1 MRKSTTMPIRFVTYL
16 IAALAVV
23 ALAPAAAQAKWPERA
38 VTLVVPYPPGGN
50 VDLAARIISE
60 KLHKAY
66 GQPFVVENK
75 SGAGGLIG
83 AEAVARS
90 KPDGYTYF
98 VGANGP
104 ILFAPTMAKRDAYQ
118 WQRDFIPI
126 TMISLTPIVLQVNPK
141 IAAKT
146 LKEFFALARSQ
157 PGKLNMASPGP
168 GTTNHLLSELAKQ
181 KLGLDWATVHYKG
194 NTPATKDLIAGHVD
208 FNFDQTTVSLPYIKA
223 GKTRALAIT
232 GNKRAP
238 WLPDVPTFIEL
249 GYKDLNGVT
258 FTGLLAPKGTPPE
271 IIDSISK
278 AMIKIL
284 KSPDVVKQFND
295 IGAASEPMTPAEFTK
310 FLENEDKVWMP
321 FVRSIA
327 ATKK

>member
-1 MRKSTTMPIRFVTYL
+1 MILSVRILACLTAMV
-16 IAALAVV
+16 AAV
-23 ALAPAAAQAKWPERA
+23 ALAPAGAQAKWPERA

-50 VDLAARIISE
+50 VDLAARIIAE
-60 KLHKAY
+60 KLREAY
-66 GQPFVVENK
+66 NQTFVVENK

-90 KPDGYTYF
+90 KPDGYTFF

-118 WQRDFIPI
+118 WRRDFIPI
-126 TMISLTPIVLQVNPK
+126 TMISLTPLVLQVNPK
-141 IAAKT
+141 ISSKT
-146 LKEFFALARSQ
+146 LKEFFELARSK

-194 NTPATKDLIAGHVD
+194 NTPATKDLIAGVVD
-208 FNFDQTTVSLPYIKA
+208 FNFDQTTVSLPFIKA

-232 GNKRAP
+232 GNKRAA

-249 GYKDLNGVT
+249 GFKDINGVT

-278 AMIKIL
+278 TMIKIL
-284 KSPDVVKQFND
+284 KSPDVVKKFNS
-295 IGAASEPMTPAEFTK
+295 IGSASEPMTPAEFTA
-310 FLENEDKVWMP
+310 FLENEDKVWLP

>member
-1 MRKSTTMPIRFVTYL
+1 
-16 IAALAVV
+16 
-23 ALAPAAAQAKWPERA
+23 
-38 VTLVVPYPPGGN
+38 
-50 VDLAARIISE
+50 
-60 KLHKAY
+60 
-66 GQPFVVENK
+66 
-75 SGAGGLIG
+75 
-83 AEAVARS
+83 
-90 KPDGYTYF
+90 
-98 VGANGP
+98 
-104 ILFAPTMAKRDAYQ
+104 MAKRDAYQ

-141 IAAKT
+141 VPVKT
-146 LKEFFALARSQ
+146 LKEFFDLARSQ

-181 KLGLDWATVHYKG
+181 KLGLNWATAHYKG

-223 GKTRALAIT
+223 GNTRALAIT
-232 GNKRAP
+232 GNKRTE

-249 GYKDLNGVT
+249 GYKDINGVT

-271 IIDSISK
+271 IIDSISN

-284 KSPDVVKQFND
+284 KEPDVVKKFND
-295 IGAASEPMTPAEFTK
+295 IGAESAPMTPAEFTK
-310 FLENEDKVWMP
+310 FLENEDAVWMP

-327 ATKK
+327 ASKK